1 MPFMTEQALAA
12 HTRPAAHWG
21 GVFAMSLCVF
31 ALIASEFMPVSLL
44 TPIAADLHVSEG
56 MAGQG
61 IAISG
66 AFAVLTSLSV
76 PWLAGG
82 IDRKTLLLALTA
94 LMAVSGAV
102 VGLASSYLIYMV
114 GRALIGVVI
123 GGFWSMSAA
132 AAMRLVPADQVPRA
146 LAVFNGGNALA
157 TVIAAPLGS
166 YLGSV
171 MGWRG
176 AFFCLVPV
184 AAIALLWQWIS
195 LPAMAARERAPGSG
209 RVFKVLARRPVA
221 LGMAACGA
229 FFMGQFALFTY
240 VRPFLE
246 TVTRADVSMLSLILL
261 AVGVAGFIGTAMIG
275 AVLERSLYGALIV
288 IPVLM
293 AVIALALIP
302 LGTSVIAVAALLGLW
317 GLLATSAP
325 VGWWSW
331 IAAAM
336 PDAAE
341 AGGGL
346 MVAVIQLSIALGS
359 TVGGLLFDAA
369 GYRST
374 FVASAAVLLLA
385 AFLAFLT
392 ARVQGL
398 FVLGGCDAAPPGVPA
413 APAAVAATIQAGES
427 RMWMTVGER
436 RFAITLADTEAARAF
451 AAMLP
456 LTIDMADLNGNEKYA
471 DLPKALPTSA
481 SRPGTIR
488 NGDLML
494 YGSRTLVVFYLTFN
508 SAYSYTRLG
517 HVDDPVG
524 LAGTRPS

>member
-1 MPFMTEQALAA
+1 MTAQLSEVGGQGRSSGD
-12 HTRPAAHWG
+12 TTSVQPAYWS

-44 TPIAADLHVSEG
+44 TPIAAALQVTEG

-66 AFAVLTSLSV
+66 AFAVLTSLSISA
-76 PWLAGG
+76 LAAGLN
-82 IDRKTLLLALTA
+82 RKILLLGLTA

-102 VGLASSYLIYMV
+102 VALAPNYQTYMV
-114 GRALIGVVI
+114 GRALLGVVI

-132 AAMRLVPADQVPRA
+132 TAMRLVPAAQVPRA
-146 LAVFNGGNALA
+146 LAIFNGGNALA

-184 AAIALLWQWIS
+184 ATIALVWQWIS
-195 LPAMAARERAPGSG
+195 LPAMKARERVPGSANVF
-209 RVFKVLARRPVA
+209 RVLGSRRVA

-240 VRPFLE
+240 LRPFLE
-246 TVTRADVSMLSLILL
+246 TVAHVNVSTLSLILL
-261 AVGVAGFIGTAMIG
+261 VIGVAGFVGTALIG
-275 AVLERSLYGALIV
+275 SVLKRGLYGTLIT
-288 IPVLM
+288 IPILM
-293 AVIALALIP
+293 AIVAVTLIP
-302 LGTSVIAVAALLGLW
+302 FGSSVKGVAVLLGLW

-331 IAAAM
+331 IAEAM
-336 PDAAE
+336 PHNAE

-346 MVAVIQLSIALGS
+346 MVAVIQLAIALGS
-359 TVGGLLFDAA
+359 TAGGLLFDST

-374 FVASAAVLLLA
+374 FAASAAVLLFA

-392 ARVQGL
+392 SRSQVRQ
-398 FVLGGCDAAPPGVPA
+398 AA
-413 APAAVAATIQAGES
+413 
-427 RMWMTVGER
+427 
-436 RFAITLADTEAARAF
+436 
-451 AAMLP
+451 
-456 LTIDMADLNGNEKYA
+456 
-471 DLPKALPTSA
+471 
-481 SRPGTIR
+481 
-488 NGDLML
+488 
-494 YGSRTLVVFYLTFN
+494 
-508 SAYSYTRLG
+508 
-517 HVDDPVG
+517 
-524 LAGTRPS
+524 